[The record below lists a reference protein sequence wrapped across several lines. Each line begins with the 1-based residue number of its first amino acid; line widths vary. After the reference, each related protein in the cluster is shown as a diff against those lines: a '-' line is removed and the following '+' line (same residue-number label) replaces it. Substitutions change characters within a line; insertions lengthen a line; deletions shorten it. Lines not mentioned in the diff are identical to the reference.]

1 MEKKTIDLALLKK
14 AQQGHKESLSALA
27 ELARSDILA
36 YLHRLT
42 LDAHTAEDL
51 CQETLMQMLKSL
63 PTLRL
68 PTIKTFW
75 AWMYKTAFSKVSHQF
90 RNQGNRRLQ
99 NKMNTDSRFLRQISA
114 RGPSGSQALIRKELT
129 TAVYEA
135 MDSIKL
141 GYRNILTL
149 RCFQNLSYAEIATIN
164 GGTELQ
170 ARLLFFRAKCSLR
183 HQLASRGFKKKT
195 QFLPALTLFAAL
207 TSSQSKAATATLVKA
222 ATLNVSAGTMA
233 LGLATTKVGVGV
245 IVITTACII
254 GGAASLDTS
263 TPKSDVPMAAPI
275 QLKNLDKTLLDRLR
289 SSNFQRPASI
299 GKSNNL
305 DGNGFPWADRSLKGP
320 SKLRID
326 MPDLLIR
333 KSEQDRRAVV
343 LADGRWIVFH
353 FQNPIID
360 GPGADIII
368 AGWSDPPP
376 VLDVFGAQSSSFRL
390 TKFTRLDDT
399 WGRCLFG
406 YDLSQVPNLVGPQI
420 VRLIGTHNQGPHQ
433 GFELNDI
440 RANCSKENN

>member
-42 LDAHTAEDL
+42 LDAHMAEDL

-68 PTIKTFW
+68 PTVKTFW

-99 NKMNTDSRFLRQISA
+99 NQTTTDSRLLRQISA
-114 RGPSGSQALIRKELT
+114 PDPSGSQALIHKELT
-129 TAVYEA
+129 TAIYEA

-149 RCFQNLSYAEIATIN
+149 RCFQNLSYNEIALVT

-170 ARLLFFRAKCSLR
+170 ARLLFFRAKRSLR

-195 QFLPALTLFAAL
+195 QLLPALTLFAAL
-207 TSSQSKAATATLVKA
+207 TSSQSKVATATLVKA

-233 LGLATTKVGVGV
+233 LGLATTKVGVAV
-245 IVITTACII
+245 IVIATACII
-254 GGAASLDTS
+254 GGATSLDTF
-263 TPKSDVPMAAPI
+263 TAKSDVPMAAPI
-275 QLKNLDKTLLDRLR
+275 RLKNLDKTLLDRLR
-289 SSNFQRPASI
+289 SSNFQRPVSI
-299 GKSNNL
+299 VKSNDL
-305 DGNGFPWADRSLKGP
+305 DGSGFPWADRSIKGP
-320 SKLRID
+320 SIARAD
-326 MPDLLIR
+326 VPELLIR
-333 KSEQDRRAVV
+333 RPEQDRRTVI

-376 VLDVFGAQSSSFRL
+376 IIEVYDTQNNAFRL
-390 TKFTRLDDT
+390 TNPTHLMDT
-399 WGRCLFG
+399 WNRHLFG
-406 YDLSQVPNLVGPQI
+406 YDLAQMPNPIQPQI

-433 GFELNDI
+433 GFELHEI
-440 RANCSKENN
+440 RARLE